1 MVTVA
6 TTALTLILSAM
17 AGYAFA
23 RIPFRGKRI
32 AFPLVLAGLMVPKE
46 AMFIPL
52 FLIFADFDQH
62 NTYQALVLPRIAA
75 PLGVFIMT
83 QFFSAIPDE
92 LEEAAVIDGASRWKI
107 FWKIMLPMS
116 VPALTALGIFT
127 FVLTWN
133 DFLWPLV
140 SATDPDNFTITT
152 GLASRQGNFA
162 QANALGDLMAQGVF
176 ASVPLL
182 ILFFIFQRQIIRGIS
197 LGSGGQVT
205 GRVQILNT
213 SNNQPTPTSQLPI
226 QGPRFREGPHH
237 ESTNETSDQK
247 RQWRARRGGA
257 DPCSLW
263 QRRRQHR
270 RQSLGAPTTR
280 LSRIR
285 PMNRPTRTRARVG
298 TTSPCSSLD
307 SSATAPKTSPG

>member
-1 MVTVA
+1 MSTSEPPGRRNAKLRKWSFLGFLVVAAIIWVIPLVWMLSLSLSSNDALQLNTTSLLPVEPTLDNFTTLFDSGRTPTWLWNSIVVTVS

-32 AFPLVLAGLMVPKE
+32 AFPLVLAGLMIPKE

-83 QFFSAIPDE
+83 QFFSAIPGE

-197 LGSGGQVT
+197 LGSGG
-205 GRVQILNT
+205 
-213 SNNQPTPTSQLPI
+213 
-226 QGPRFREGPHH
+226 
-237 ESTNETSDQK
+237 K
-247 RQWRARRGGA
+247 
-257 DPCSLW
+257 
-263 QRRRQHR
+263 
-270 RQSLGAPTTR
+270 
-280 LSRIR
+280 
-285 PMNRPTRTRARVG
+285 
-298 TTSPCSSLD
+298 
-307 SSATAPKTSPG
+307 